1 MTPLL
6 HTKINKYWNYFF
18 VTFNNTKLVEYLL
31 FMLEGVLGAPA
42 RTLPAGNRIKMSSN
56 FELTKCSTHLIR
68 KRFYSLELE
77 PQGIITTSIKLFQL
91 LSNAVQFTQ
100 NMCWHRSTYETHN
113 PTKRQFFYEVSS
125 VMAIQRCA
133 FTLILIRLKSQK
145 YLDVSF
151 RFSGSRR
158 ACLN

>member
-1 MTPLL
+1 MLSFTIL
-6 HTKINKYWNYFF
+6 NWWNIC
-18 VTFNNTKLVEYLL
+18 YLSL
-31 FMLEGVLGAPA
+31 KECSAPPA
-42 RTLPAGNRIKMSSN
+42 PTLPAGNRVRMSSS

-77 PQGIITTSIKLFQL
+77 PQGITTSIKLFQL

-100 NMCWHRSTYETHN
+100 NMCWHRSTYEAHN
-113 PTKRQFFYEVSS
+113 PTKRQFFYQVSS

-151 RFSGSRR
+151 RFSDPRR
-158 ACLN
+158 VCLN